1 MFEKALRGGRV
12 YWTWLGVLIAFVGS
26 SLLVYLYQY
35 RQGLW
40 VTGLSRDVS
49 WGLYI
54 AQFTFMVGVAVS
66 SVMVVLPYYVYN
78 FRAFDRMAVLAQFLA
93 VGSVIVSLVFVTTD
107 LGKPMRL
114 LNVPL
119 HPTLHSML
127 FWDMVFLTG
136 YLGLNLVIGWTA
148 LSAEEQD
155 APPPGWLRP
164 LIYLSI
170 PWAASAH
177 TITALI
183 YAGTPGREFWLTAI
197 MAPRFL
203 VTAFAAGPALLIIL
217 ATTIEK
223 LTVFKPGEQAIQKLA
238 TITLYALILD
248 MFFLGLEFFT
258 AFYSQIPR
266 HMESFRY
273 LLFGLGGNSAMVPWY
288 WIMIISILSAI
299 ALLFIPSTRKSRV
312 RLVVTCTIAFTG
324 LWIDKGFTLVVAAFI
339 PNTFNQ
345 IKEYPPTSP
354 EIMITLGI
362 YCLGALI
369 VTVLYKVAIS
379 VKGGREEGVI
389 SGKGGKAP

>member
-1 MFEKALRGGRV
+1 MFEKALRGGRS
-12 YWTWLGVLIAFVGS
+12 YWTWLGVLIAFAGS

-54 AQFTFMVGVAVS
+54 AQFTFMVGIAVS
-66 SVMVVLPYYVYN
+66 CVMVVLPYYVHN
-78 FRAFDRMAVLAQFLA
+78 FRAFGRICILAQFLA
-93 VGSVIVSLVFVTTD
+93 VGSVIISLLFVVTD

-127 FWDMVFLTG
+127 FWDMIFLTG
-136 YLGLNLVIGWTA
+136 YLGLNLVIGWTV

-155 APPPGWLRP
+155 APPPGWIRP

-217 ATTIEK
+217 STILEK
-223 LTVFKPGEQAIQKLA
+223 VTGFKPGEEAIQKLA

-248 MFFLGLEFFT
+248 MFFLALEFFT

-266 HMESFRY
+266 HMASFRY

-288 WIMIISILSAI
+288 WIMIVSLLSAA
-299 ALLFIPSTRKSRV
+299 ALLFIPSTRKSRA
-312 RLVVTCTIAFTG
+312 RLMVTCTVAFIG

-345 IKEYPPTSP
+345 IKEYPPTGP

-369 VTVLYKVAIS
+369 VTVLYKVAIA
-379 VKGGREEGVI
+379 VEGGREDGLF
-389 SGKGGKAP
+389 SADR

>member
-1 MFEKALRGGRV
+1 MFEKALKGGLG
-12 YWTWLGVLIAFVGS
+12 YWTWLGVLIAFAVS

-54 AQFTFMVGVAVS
+54 AQFTFVVGIAVS
-66 SVMVVLPYYVYN
+66 SVMVVLPYYVHN
-78 FRAFDRMAVLAQFLA
+78 FRAFGRICILAQFLA
-93 VGSVIVSLVFVTTD
+93 VGSVIISLLFVITD

-119 HPTLHSML
+119 YPTLHSML
-127 FWDMVFLTG
+127 FWDMIFLTG
-136 YLGLNLVIGWTA
+136 YVGLNLVIGWTV

-155 APPPGWLRP
+155 ASPPGWLRP

-203 VTAFAAGPALLIIL
+203 VSAFAAGPALLIVLSTI
-217 ATTIEK
+217 IEK
-223 LTVFKPGEQAIQKLA
+223 VTGFKPAEEAIQKLA

-248 MFFLGLEFFT
+248 MFFLALEFFT

-266 HMESFRY
+266 HMGSFRY

-288 WIMIISILSAI
+288 WIMIVSLLSAT
-299 ALLFIPSTRKSRV
+299 ALLFIPSTRRSRA
-312 RLVVTCTIAFTG
+312 RLVVTCTIAFIG

-345 IKEYPPTSP
+345 IKEYPPSGP

-362 YCLGALI
+362 YCLGALL
-369 VTVLYKVAIS
+369 VTVLYKIAIA
-379 VKGGREEGVI
+379 VQGGREDGLFP
-389 SGKGGKAP
+389 ADR